1 MKTVILEIDPRT
13 PNLTEHPGIKEAG
26 AILRAGGLVAFP
38 TETVYGLG
46 ANGLD
51 AEAVKGIYRAKGR
64 PSDNPLILHIV
75 EAAALE
81 ELVLQVPEQAR
92 LLMERFWPGP
102 LTLIFR
108 KRPHVPDEATGGL
121 NTVAVRMP
129 SHPVARAII
138 AAAQVPVAAPS
149 ANSSGRP
156 SPTVAAHVIRD
167 MDGRVEMIVDGG
179 PCEVGVEST
188 VLDLTGEVP
197 VLLRPGGVSFE
208 ELQAVLGEVQLDVG
222 VADSRLDQNF
232 APKSPGMKYRHY
244 SPEAEL
250 MIVEGEPAQVRE
262 KLAALIQETDKRL
275 GLLATREMVE
285 GLNQYLAQVSVKVL
299 GSRADL
305 EEAAAQLFKLLREF
319 DEEEVDLIIAEGL
332 PLQGIGLAVMNRLRK
347 AAGYQIMR
355 V

>member
-1 MKTVILEIDPRT
+1 MKTVILEIDPQT
-13 PNLTEHPGIKEAG
+13 PNLAEHPGIKEAG
-26 AILRAGGLVAFP
+26 AILRSGGLVAFP

-51 AEAVKGIYRAKGR
+51 AEAVKGIYLAKGR
-64 PSDNPLILHIV
+64 PSDNPLILHIID
-75 EAAALE
+75 EAELNQ
-81 ELVLQVPEQAR
+81 LVLQVPEQAK
-92 LLMERFWPGP
+92 LLMQRFWPGP
-102 LTLIFR
+102 LTMIFR
-108 KRPHVPDEATGGL
+108 KRPHVPDVTTGGL
-121 NTVAVRMP
+121 ATVAVRMP

-149 ANSSGRP
+149 ANRSGRP

-167 MDGRVEMIVDGG
+167 MEGRVEMIVDGG

-188 VLDLTGEVP
+188 VLDLTGETP
-197 VLLRPGGVSFE
+197 VLLRPGGISFE
-208 ELQAVLGEVQLDVG
+208 ELQEVLGEVQLDVG

-250 MIVEGEPAQVRE
+250 MIVEGEPAAV
-262 KLAALIQETDKRL
+262 KAKMVALILETDKRL
-275 GLLATREMVE
+275 GLLATREMVA
-285 GLNQYLAQVSVKVL
+285 GLSQYLSEVSVKIL
-299 GSRADL
+299 GSREDL
-305 EEAAAQLFKLLREF
+305 NEVAGQLFKLLREF

-347 AAGYQIMR
+347 AAGYQILR